1 MYVWHTIPAD
11 NCLWGLQHH
20 ALPPHPYTLSN
31 TNPRKSLTVTRL
43 QNLVLTPFL
52 KGAAEWNVRNI
63 NLVTLATLNFKK
75 KTTLGPANEE
85 ATIANKKRSIK
96 MMISLVVVFTVCW
109 LPWHIFQTLINW
121 LWNDLIRYWKHI
133 YSICNY

>member
-1 MYVWHTIPAD
+1 
-11 NCLWGLQHH
+11 
-20 ALPPHPYTLSN
+20 
-31 TNPRKSLTVTRL
+31 
-43 QNLVLTPFL
+43 VLTPFL
-52 KGAAEWNVRNI
+52 KIAAEKNVSNI
-63 NLVTLATLNFKK
+63 NLITLTTLNFKK

-121 LWNDLIRYWKHI
+121 LWNDLIGYVLKNIFILYVCIDLHLSVNI
-133 YSICNY
+133 YFSPNKLRGS